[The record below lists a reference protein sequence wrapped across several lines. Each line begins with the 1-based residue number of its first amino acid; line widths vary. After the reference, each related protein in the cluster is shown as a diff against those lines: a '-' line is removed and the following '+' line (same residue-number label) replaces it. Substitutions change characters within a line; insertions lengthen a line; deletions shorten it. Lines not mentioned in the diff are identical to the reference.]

1 MKFKKIIVFLLL
13 ISISVSLIGCGT
25 IGKMFSKDDDE
36 KDILRTDGD
45 NNQLADDENTRE
57 TVLYYKDDNGYIVP
71 VMRNIPWPEDKSIAK
86 AAIKNIT
93 DGVANRED
101 IGQIGLLP
109 VIPSGTRILGMS
121 IKPDG
126 LCKVDFSNEMV
137 NYDSKAEETAM
148 VQAIVYTLTEFDTI
162 SEVEILI
169 EGKSIN
175 NLSYG
180 TDLSMPIARENINFL
195 DIADDYDTKVTLYY
209 KGTTNGINEYYVPVT
224 VPTTAYTTDLHTVL
238 SKLFEGP
245 PQFAE
250 LCTDIPYEAELLGVE
265 TKDGIA
271 YINLSDSVKG
281 SLDQAAFEDMY
292 KNIALTLDQ
301 FDEIT
306 DIEILID
313 GKTLEEAGLEIVN
326 PDVPVFA
333 NEH

>member
-13 ISISVSLIGCGT
+13 ISISISLIGCGT
-25 IGKMFSKDDDE
+25 IGKMFSKDGDE
-36 KDILRTDGD
+36 KDIMRSEGED
-45 NNQLADDENTRE
+45 NQLANEENTRE

-71 VMRNIPWPEDKSIAK
+71 VMRKIPWPEDKSIAK
-86 AAIKNIT
+86 AAIRNIT

-109 VIPSGTRILGMS
+109 VIPSGTEILGMS

-126 LCKVDFSNEMV
+126 LCKVDFSSEIL
-137 NYDSKAEETAM
+137 NYDSKSEEISM
-148 VQAIVYTLTEFDTI
+148 VQAIVYTLTEFETI

-169 EGKSIN
+169 EGKSFN

-209 KGTTNGINEYYVPVT
+209 RSTTNGLYNYYVPVT
-224 VPTTAYTTDLHTVL
+224 VPTTAYTSNLHTVL

-245 PQFAE
+245 PEFAG
-250 LCTDIPYEAELLGVE
+250 LYTDIPLEIELLGVE
-265 TKDGIA
+265 PEDGIA
-271 YINLSDSVKG
+271 YINISDTDIE
-281 SLDQAAFEDMY
+281 SLDQATFDDMY
-292 KNIALTLDQ
+292 TNIALTLDQ

-306 DIEILID
+306 GIEILID
-313 GKTLEEAGLEIVN
+313 GKTIEDAGLNIVN
-326 PDVPVFA
+326 PDIPVFA
-333 NEH
+333 NTH